1 MTEGPCWGAAGVPD
15 RGEGAGVVAGC
26 DVEAAERGIGEAA
39 GAMSRSPSAASA
51 RPPGATQACRG
62 RRVEH

>member
-1 MTEGPCWGAAGVPD
+1 VAAGLST
-15 RGEGAGVVAGC
+15 GEAAGC

-39 GAMSRSPSAASA
+39 GAMSRSPSRASA

-62 RRVEH
+62 RRVEN